1 MLGLAGVMAGCDR
14 KDAKAQQAA
23 TAERPPAPV
32 TVALAETADVP
43 VYLDEIGKTVSME
56 VVQVVPQVGGKIV
69 QAPVAD
75 GAMVKE
81 GDLLFQI
88 DARPFRAAQ
97 NAAEAA
103 KRQAETER
111 GLAQRELDRIDGLQN
126 RSAVSELE
134 YDQKRSAVE
143 MAKAKVASADA
154 AIEQAKL
161 NVEYATIKS
170 PISGRAGARLVVAG
184 NVVQAMDKPLLVVQ
198 QLDPIYVEFTVNEN
212 DLGTVRKYIA
222 ARGLS
227 MNDPSE
233 LGLKVLVDV
242 PGDSERVATAL
253 GAPTTA
259 PSAVLPST
267 RPVTG
272 PREGT
277 LTFLDNTVQQATGT
291 VKLRATVKNGD
302 RYFWPGQFV
311 NVRLVLTTKKDA
323 VLVPTLAQ
331 QIGQQGPYVYVVSDV
346 RKDGKTVSIAEM
358 RPIVPGQRHGDK
370 VVIERGV
377 EPGERVIVVGQMMIM
392 PGGPVTVVN
401 PPGGAAGGAHASS
414 K

>member
-1 MLGLAGVMAGCDR
+1 MLGLAGVMVAGCD
-14 KDAKAQQAA
+14 DGKAQQAA
-23 TAERPPAPV
+23 TAVAERPPAPV
-32 TVALAETADVP
+32 TVAVAETADVP
-43 VYLDEIGKTVSME
+43 VYLDEIGKTVSIE
-56 VVQVVPQVGGKIV
+56 VVQVMPQVSGKIV
-69 QAPVAD
+69 QAPVED
-75 GAMVKE
+75 GAMVNE
-81 GDLLFQI
+81 GQLLFQI
-88 DARPFRAAQ
+88 DARPYQAAQ
-97 NAAEAA
+97 NAAAAA
-103 KRQAETER
+103 KQQAETER

-170 PISGRAGARLVVAG
+170 PITGRAGARLVDPG
-184 NVVQAMDKPLLVVQ
+184 NVVRAMEGPMLVIQ

-242 PGDSERVATAL
+242 PGDSERVLGAL

-267 RPVTG
+267 RPVIG

-277 LTFLDNTVQQATGT
+277 LTFLDNTVQSGTGT

-311 NVRLVLTTKKDA
+311 NVRLVLTTKGSA

-331 QIGQQGPYVYVVSDV
+331 QIGQQGPFVYVVNDV
-346 RKDGKTVSIAEM
+346 QKDGKTVSIAEM
-358 RPIVPGQRHGDK
+358 RPIVTGQRHGDK
-370 VVIERGV
+370 IVIEKGV
-377 EPGERVIVVGQMMIM
+377 APGERVIVVGQMMVM
-392 PGGPVTVVN
+392 PGGPVMVVN
-401 PPGGAAGGAHASS
+401 PAPPSGGAHASR
-414 K
+414 